1 MADELERRDLLKIA
15 AAAAYAGKLAEAQG
29 QTRFFS
35 PDDFALVD
43 ELSEIIIPAD
53 EHSPGARAAAVA
65 AYIDSRLGETLEPEK
80 QEAWRRGL
88 KLVNQ
93 ISDQMNGQPFMKATP
108 AQRVAVVERMAR
120 NETDP
125 QNPEEVFFSELK
137 RATVRAYYTSKIGI
151 HQEMEYKGNVYLKEF
166 AGTELP

>member
-15 AAAAYAGKLAEAQG
+15 AGTAYAAKLAEAQG
-29 QTRFFS
+29 QARFFS
-35 PDDFALVD
+35 PDEFALVD

-65 AYIDSRLGETLEPEK
+65 AYIDARLGETLEPEK
-80 QEAWRRGL
+80 PEAWRRGL

-93 ISDQMNGQPFMKATP
+93 ISVEMNGQPFLKAPP

-120 NETDP
+120 NESDP
-125 QNPEEVFFSELK
+125 KNPEDVFFNELK

-151 HQEMEYKGNVYLKEF
+151 QQDMQYKGNVYLKEF